1 LQSNESAV
9 GTVAVIDLDA
19 VARQIGGDIQM
30 ANSIKQRETSL
41 NQQLQSVQTSFQKQI
56 GDKRDELGGEPTEEE
71 TQQFALLQR
80 QANTNLNQIRTQAQ
94 NDLNRHRLQLVA
106 RFREE
111 ARPVARA
118 VAAEKGLSI
127 VVTKND
133 SVVFTY
139 QSAVDITD
147 EVAAR
152 MLARRPATAI
162 QPTEEVA
169 QPPSADQTRRS
180 SSVHDDL
187 TGSRTRKSS
196 GQKSCDFCYT
206 HRPDALRL
214 LLHPSV
220 QD

>member
-1 LQSNESAV
+1 VRLSTIPAVALGLVVTCLLTSGCQKSSSSQQADQGDLQSNESAV

-152 MLARRPATAI
+152 MLVRRPATVI

-169 QPPSADQTRRS
+169 QPPSADQTRR
-180 SSVHDDL
+180 
-187 TGSRTRKSS
+187 
-196 GQKSCDFCYT
+196 
-206 HRPDALRL
+206 
-214 LLHPSV
+214 
-220 QD
+220 